1 MDSQQ
6 DQDIPEPRLSIGAL
20 AQAADIPVA
29 TLRTWERRYGFPV
42 PSRKPSGHRVY
53 PLSTVA
59 RLRRIAQ
66 ALARG
71 CRAAEVVRASDLEL
85 DAFLLA
91 IPAAAMIVAAPPP
104 VDATES
110 LHAIRQF
117 DASALTRILTTE
129 WARLGPVEFL
139 EHRVAP
145 LLREVGEAWSQGRLE
160 VAHEHFFSE
169 CLGDLLRT
177 LRLPIAERN
186 DGPLVMLAT
195 LPGEQHAMG
204 LQMAAL
210 MLSVAGCRVCNL
222 GADLPLDQTAAQAK
236 RSHARA
242 VAVSVSL
249 AHAGRQSAAHIIRLR
264 TLLPRNIQLVV
275 GGEGAP
281 SGQAGVTVISNIE
294 ELDLWGRKLAL
305 ASR

>member
-1 MDSQQ
+1 MDSRH
-6 DQDIPEPRLSIGAL
+6 DRDTPEPRLSIGAL

-42 PSRKPSGHRVY
+42 PTRKPSGHRVY
-53 PLSTVA
+53 PISTVA
-59 RLRRIAQ
+59 RLRRIAE

-71 CRAAEVVRASDLEL
+71 YRAAEVVRASDRELE
-85 DAFLLA
+85 AFLLA
-91 IPAAAMIVAAPPP
+91 IPAASIVATPLL
-104 VDATES
+104 VDATDA
-110 LHAIRQF
+110 LVAIRQF
-117 DASALTRILTTE
+117 DASALTRMLTTE
-129 WARLGPVEFL
+129 WARLGPVQFL

-145 LLREVGEAWSQGRLE
+145 LLRQVGEAWSDGRLE

-177 LRLPIAERN
+177 LRLPIAERS
-186 DGPLVMLAT
+186 DGPLVVLAT

-236 RSHARA
+236 SSHARA
-242 VAVSVSL
+242 VAVSVSR
-249 AHAGRQSAAHIIRLR
+249 AHAGRRSAAEIKRLR
-264 TLLPRNIQLVV
+264 TLLPRKIQLVV

-294 ELDLWGRKLAL
+294 ELDLWGRKLAF